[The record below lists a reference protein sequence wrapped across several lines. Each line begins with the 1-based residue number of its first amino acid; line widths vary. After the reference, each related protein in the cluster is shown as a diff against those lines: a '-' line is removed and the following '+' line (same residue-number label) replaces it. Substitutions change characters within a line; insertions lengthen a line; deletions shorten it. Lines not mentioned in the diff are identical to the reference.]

1 MSKQLVVLHVARDG
15 LTQVLTT
22 SGLAIHGYDVLTAS
36 TGAAAVELLQTHR
49 RIDVLVTDAEL
60 GGEVDGLKLA
70 RVARDLNPKI
80 EVIYTARFPQK
91 LSEQMKVRGA
101 PSIRAPYHP
110 HQIASVI
117 AALKHRVVAD
127 EYGQVA

>member
-1 MSKQLVVLHVARDG
+1 
-15 LTQVLTT
+15 
-22 SGLAIHGYDVLTAS
+22 VLTAS
-36 TGAAAVELLQTHR
+36 TGAAAVEALQTHR

-70 RVARDLNPKI
+70 RLARDINPKI

>member
-15 LTQVLTT
+15 LTQILTT
-22 SGLAIHGYDVLTAS
+22 SGLAIYGYDVVTAS
-36 TGAAAVELLQTHR
+36 DGATAVDLMRTR

-60 GGEVDGLKLA
+60 GGEVDGLKVARLA
-70 RVARDLNPKI
+70 RELHPKV

-101 PSIRAPYHP
+101 PSIRSPYHP

-117 AALKHRVVAD
+117 AALKHRVVSD

>member
-15 LTQVLTT
+15 LTQILTT
-22 SGLAIHGYDVLTAS
+22 SGLAIYGYEVVTAS
-36 TGAAAVELLQTHR
+36 DGASAVDLMRAHR

-60 GGEVDGLKLA
+60 GGEVDGLK
-70 RVARDLNPKI
+70 VARGARELHPKI

-117 AALKHRVVAD
+117 AALKHRVVSD